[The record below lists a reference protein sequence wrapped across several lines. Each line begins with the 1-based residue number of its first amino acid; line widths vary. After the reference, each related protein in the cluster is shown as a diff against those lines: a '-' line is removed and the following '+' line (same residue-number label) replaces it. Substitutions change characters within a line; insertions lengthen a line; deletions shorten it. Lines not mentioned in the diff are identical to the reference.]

1 MSSTLLKLF
10 FRKYPNAKTIGQG
23 LLLSTL
29 VFLLIGSFGCSATK
43 STVETVLPR
52 SMAKKI
58 LPTGDYL
65 KKRVMVFPFVDQ
77 AGLGSERVEKL
88 NREFYSLLEKSP
100 SLLLYKSPDGMY
112 SSLAMNSPQF
122 GVVTSSV
129 LVDVADHM
137 GMNDLLIGVLNPIE
151 ISINKTGLWP
161 FDSWKKIYVVSVAVN
176 IVDIATKTLLLTQ
189 LDLKEF
195 SIPLDEAEN
204 EDEQEYIKRV
214 TAEAL
219 PEILE
224 KLVEAVEDKLME
236 NAFTGKILAID
247 EGTIMFNAGS
257 EVGLNKGQ
265 VFDVF
270 SIGQA
275 IPSASGREVHLFGN
289 KIGQIKTATV
299 MEKHSLAEP
308 LSGGPFKVGQIIR
321 FQR

>member
-1 MSSTLLKLF
+1 MSSALLKLLIK
-10 FRKYPNAKTIGQG
+10 KYPNSNYTGQR

-29 VFLLIGSFGCSATK
+29 AFLLTLSFGCSATK

-52 SMAKKI
+52 SVAKKI
-58 LPTGDYL
+58 LPTGDFL

-77 AGLGSERVEKL
+77 AGLGPERVRKL
-88 NREFYSLLEKSP
+88 NEEFYGLLEKSP
-100 SLLLYKSPDGMY
+100 SLLLYKSPDGQY

-129 LVDVADHM
+129 LVDVAEQM
-137 GMNDLLIGVLNPIE
+137 GMTDLLIGVLNPIE

-189 LDLKEF
+189 LDSKEF
-195 SIPLDEAEN
+195 TVPLDEAEN

-214 TAEAL
+214 TSEAI
-219 PEILE
+219 PEIME
-224 KLVEAVEDKLME
+224 TLVAEVEDRLME

-247 EGTIMFNAGS
+247 EGTILFNAGS
-257 EVGLNKGQ
+257 EVGLNEGQ

-270 SIGQA
+270 SLGKA

-289 KIGQIKTATV
+289 KIGQIKTTKV
-299 MEKHSLAEP
+299 MEKHSLAEA
-308 LSGGPFKVGQIIR
+308 LNGGPFEAGQIIR
-321 FQR
+321 FRR